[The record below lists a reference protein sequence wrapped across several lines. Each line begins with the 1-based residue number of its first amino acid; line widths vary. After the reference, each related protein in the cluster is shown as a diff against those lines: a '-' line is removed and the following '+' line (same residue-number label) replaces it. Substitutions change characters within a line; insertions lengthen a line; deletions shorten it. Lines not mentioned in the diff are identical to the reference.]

1 MPNNYLPTSYQ
12 EFIHLSRYSRWLP
25 EQERRETWDET
36 VKRYFDFF
44 TEHLK
49 DMHNFKLTK
58 SLRDELEEAVL
69 SQEIM
74 PSMRCLMTAGEAL
87 KRENIAGYNCSYV
100 AVDRPQAFDE
110 ILYVLMNGTGVGF
123 SVERQFVNELPR
135 VADEFHE
142 TDTTIVVAD
151 SKLGWAKAFKELVGM
166 LYVGQIP
173 CWDLSKV
180 RPAGAP
186 LKTFGGR
193 ASGPEPLEALF
204 NFTVNIFKNAYG
216 RKLSSIEAHDIVC
229 KIAEI
234 VVVGGV
240 RRSAL
245 ISLSNV
251 SDDRMRAAKH
261 GQWWTTEP
269 QRALANNSACYTEKP
284 DIGVFMDEWKALYE
298 SKSGERG
305 IFNRESAVKM
315 ASKNGRRNIEDYQF
329 GTNPCSEII
338 LRNREFCNLSE
349 VVVRASDTRE
359 SLLKKVR
366 LATILG
372 TFQSTLVNFKY
383 VSSSW
388 KKNCEEERLLG
399 VSLTGIMDCPLT
411 NGKEYFE
418 RRSTHKL
425 PTILQDLKNEAIKIN
440 IDFAKKIGINQ
451 SVAVTCVKPSGTVSQ
466 LVDAASGIHARHNP
480 YYIRTIRGD
489 KKDPL
494 TKMMRDAGFP
504 VEDDATNPS
513 HTSVFSFPIKV
524 DGDAIFRSDMTAI
537 KQLELWK
544 VYQEYWCEHK
554 PSVTISVK
562 EHEWLDVGAWVYKH
576 FDYMSGVS
584 FLPFSEHTYKQ
595 APYQDCEKEEYEI
608 LLHKMPKNVEWGK
621 LSDYEK
627 TDMTIASQEL
637 ACGGGH
643 CEIQ

>member
-25 EQERRETWDET
+25 DKQRREKWDET
-36 VKRYFDFF
+36 IERYFDFF

-49 DMHNFKLTK
+49 NLHNYKISK
-58 SLRDELEEAVL
+58 PLRNELEEAVL
-69 SQEIM
+69 SQKIM

-87 KRENIAGYNCSYV
+87 NRENIAGYNCSYV
-100 AVDRPQAFDE
+100 AVNRVHAFDE
-110 ILYVLMNGTGVGF
+110 ILYILMNGTGVGF
-123 SVERQFVNELPR
+123 SVERQFVSELPLI
-135 VADEFHE
+135 ADEFHH
-142 TDTTIVVAD
+142 TDTTITVAD
-151 SKLGWAKAFKELVGM
+151 SKLGWAKAFKELIGM
-166 LYVGQIP
+166 LYIGQIP

-193 ASGPEPLEALF
+193 ASGPEPLENLF
-204 NFTVNIFKNAYG
+204 NFSVNTFQAAAG
-216 RKLSSIEAHDIVC
+216 RKLSSIECHDIIC

-251 SDDRMRAAKH
+251 SDDRMRAAKQ
-261 GQWWTTEP
+261 GQWWNTNS
-269 QRALANNSACYTEKP
+269 QRSLANNSACYTEKP
-284 DIGVFMDEWKALYE
+284 DVGVFMDEWKALYE

-305 IFNRESAVKM
+305 IFNREGAVKM
-315 ASKNGRRNIEDYQF
+315 AEKNGRRNTTDYDF

-338 LRNREFCNLSE
+338 LRSREFCNLSE
-349 VVVRASDTRE
+349 VVVRVTDTKE
-359 SLLKKVR
+359 SLLRKVR

-372 TFQSTLVNFKY
+372 TFQATLVNFKY

-399 VSLTGIMDCPLT
+399 VSLTGIMDCEFT
-411 NGKEYFE
+411 NGKKAGLENLLD
-418 RRSTHKL
+418 KL
-425 PTILQDLKNEAIKIN
+425 REMAIKTN
-440 IDFAKKIGINQ
+440 AEFAKKLGINQ
-451 SVAVTCVKPSGTVSQ
+451 SVAITCVKPSGTVSQ

-494 TKMMRDAGFP
+494 TKMMVDVGFP
-504 VEDDATNPS
+504 VEDDVMNPS
-513 HTSVFSFPIKV
+513 HTSIFSFPIKV
-524 DGDAIFRSDMTAI
+524 NGTSIFRADMSAI
-537 KQLELWK
+537 RQLELWK
-544 VYQEYWCEHK
+544 IYQDHWCEHK
-554 PSVTISVK
+554 PSVTVSVK
-562 EHEWLDVGAWVYKH
+562 ESEWMEVGAWVYNN

-595 APYQDCEKEEYEI
+595 SPYQDCNKKEYEG
-608 LLHKMPKNVEWGK
+608 LLKKMPKNVEWEK
-621 LSDYEK
+621 LSEYEK
-627 TDMTIASQEL
+627 TDMTISSQEL
-637 ACGGGH
+637 ACVGGL

>member
-1 MPNNYLPTSYQ
+1 MANNYLPTSYQ

-25 EQERRETWDET
+25 EKERRETWDET
-36 VKRYFDFF
+36 VARYFDFF
-44 TEHLK
+44 AEHLNEL
-49 DMHNFKLTK
+49 HGYKLTK
-58 SLRDELEEAVL
+58 ALRDELEEAVL
-69 SQEIM
+69 SLKIM
-74 PSMRCLMTAGEAL
+74 PSMRCMMTAGEAL

-100 AVDRPQAFDE
+100 AIDRPQAFDE
-110 ILYVLMNGTGVGF
+110 VLYVLMNGTGVGF
-123 SVERQFVNELPR
+123 SVERQFVSQLPTI
-135 VADEFHE
+135 AEEFHPS
-142 TDTTIVVAD
+142 DTVITVAD
-151 SKLGWAKAFKELVGM
+151 SKLGWAKAYKELLGM
-166 LYVGQIP
+166 LYIGQIP
-173 CWDLSKV
+173 RWDTSKV
-180 RPAGAP
+180 REAGAP

-204 NFTVNIFKNAYG
+204 NFSVNIFTNASG
-216 RKLSSIEAHDIVC
+216 RKLSSVECHDIVC

-245 ISLSNV
+245 ISLSNL
-251 SDDRMRAAKH
+251 SDDRMRAAKS

-315 ASKNGRRNIEDYQF
+315 AEQSGRRNTTDYEF

-349 VVVRASDTRE
+349 VVVRATDTRD

-366 LATILG
+366 LAAILG

-383 VSSSW
+383 VSKAW

-399 VSLTGIMDCPLT
+399 VSLTGIMDCKVT
-411 NGKEYFE
+411 NGKGAK
-418 RRSTHKL
+418 SAL
-425 PTILQDLKNEAIKIN
+425 PSVLQDLKNEAIKTN
-440 IDFAKKIGINQ
+440 AEFAKKIGINQ

-480 YYIRTIRGD
+480 YYVRTVRGD

-494 TKMMRDAGFP
+494 TKMMMDAGFP
-504 VEDDATNPS
+504 VEDDQMNPS
-513 HTSVFSFPIKV
+513 HTSVFSFPMKV
-524 DGDAIFRSDMTAI
+524 DDSAVFRTDLSAIE
-537 KQLELWK
+537 QLELWL
-544 VYQEYWCEHK
+544 VYQQYWCEHK
-554 PSVTISVK
+554 PSITVSVK
-562 EHEWLDVGAWVYKH
+562 ESEWLEVGAWVYKH

-595 APYQDCEKEEYEI
+595 APYQDIQKDEYE
-608 LLHKMPKNVEWGK
+608 LLIKKMPTGVEWAK
-621 LSDYEK
+621 LSEYEK

-637 ACGGGH
+637 ACSAGF
-643 CEIQ
+643 CEIA